1 MERSIVFAGFGGQG
15 VLTAGLIVA
24 NVAVQEGKEV
34 LWMPAYGGQMRGGK
48 SYSLVKMDDA
58 PICHPDIEE
67 LDVLVAMNRPSL
79 EGFSKFVKKGG
90 LVLINSDTIGDDV
103 PFEMEGVTSYRIP
116 FATIARGVE
125 NAKGANIA
133 ALGQLLKLT
142 GMFELE
148 TFKKG
153 LLKYF
158 EDKGKGAYAEK
169 NAAALDA
176 GYQYAVKA

>member
-1 MERSIVFAGFGGQG
+1 MEQAIVFAGFGGQG
-15 VLTAGLIVA
+15 VLTAGLIIA
-24 NVAVQEGKEV
+24 NVAMQEGKEV

-79 EGFSKFVKKGG
+79 ESFSKFVKKGG
-90 LVLINSDTIGDDV
+90 LVFINSDTIGDDV
-103 PFEMEGVTSYRIP
+103 PFASEGITVLRVP

-125 NAKGANIA
+125 NEKGANIA
-133 ALGQLLKLT
+133 ALGQLLKVT
-142 GMFELE
+142 GMFDYA
-148 TFKKG
+148 TFEAG

-158 EDKGKGAYAEK
+158 ADKGKDAYAAK
-169 NAAALDA
+169 NKAALLA
-176 GYQYAVKA
+176 GYTYETA

>member
-1 MERSIVFAGFGGQG
+1 MEQSIVFAGFGGQG

-24 NVAVQEGKEV
+24 NVAMQEGKEV

-90 LVLINSDTIGDDV
+90 LVLINSDTIGDEV
-103 PFEMEGVTSYRIP
+103 PFEMEGVTSYPDSVRNDCKR
-116 FATIARGVE
+116 RGQCERSEYRSSRLPV
-125 NAKGANIA
+125 K
-133 ALGQLLKLT
+133 T
-142 GMFELE
+142 
-148 TFKKG
+148 
-153 LLKYF
+153 
-158 EDKGKGAYAEK
+158 DR
-169 NAAALDA
+169 
-176 GYQYAVKA
+176 AV

>member
-1 MERSIVFAGFGGQG
+1 MEKSIVFAGFGGQG

-24 NVAVQEGKEV
+24 NIAMQEGKEV

-48 SYSLVKMDDA
+48 SYSLVKIDDA

-79 EGFSKFVKKGG
+79 EGFSRFVKKGG
-90 LVLINSDTIGDDV
+90 LVLINSDTVGEDV
-103 PFEMEGVTSYRIP
+103 PFEMEGVQVKRIP
-116 FATIARGVE
+116 FATIARGAD

-133 ALGQLLKLT
+133 ALGQLLKIT
-142 GMFELE
+142 GMFDPEA
-148 TFKKG
+148 FKAG

-158 EDKGKGAYAEK
+158 EEKGKGIFAEK
-169 NAAALDA
+169 NASAFEA
-176 GYQYAVKA
+176 GYQYQ